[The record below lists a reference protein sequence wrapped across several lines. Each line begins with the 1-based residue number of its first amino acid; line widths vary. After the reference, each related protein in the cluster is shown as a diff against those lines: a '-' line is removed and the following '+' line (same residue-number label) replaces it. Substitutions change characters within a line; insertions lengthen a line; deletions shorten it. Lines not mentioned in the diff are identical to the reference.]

1 MMHEPAPL
9 LLKLFAAHLFGDY
22 IVQSPRVADQKHRGA
37 MLGLHVLL
45 HGALLALVSL
55 TEPASTRL
63 WLALAALLAA
73 HAAIDAWTS
82 RLKPRDLRLLV
93 IDQSLHAATLIGAV
107 AVARPLEAAVWARA
121 AAAAGGA
128 ARLWTLLA
136 GAGAA
141 VWMGAVVVGRWVEP
155 FAAHLG
161 ERHPGLAR
169 AGRMIGL
176 IERALIFIAVLL
188 RIEALVGFVVAAKA
202 ILRFPEI
209 REPGHQALAEYYL
222 VGSLASVLWAV
233 VIGVLTRWALTGRP

>member
-45 HGALLALVSL
+45 HGALLALVGL

-107 AVARPLEAAVWARA
+107 A
-121 AAAAGGA
+121 AAGRA

-188 RIEALVGFVVAAKA
+188 RIEALVGFVVAA
-202 ILRFPEI
+202 
-209 REPGHQALAEYYL
+209 
-222 VGSLASVLWAV
+222 
-233 VIGVLTRWALTGRP
+233 

>member
-1 MMHEPAPL
+1 
-9 LLKLFAAHLFGDY
+9 
-22 IVQSPRVADQKHRGA
+22 
-37 MLGLHVLL
+37 
-45 HGALLALVSL
+45 
-55 TEPASTRL
+55 
-63 WLALAALLAA
+63 
-73 HAAIDAWTS
+73 
-82 RLKPRDLRLLV
+82 
-93 IDQSLHAATLIGAV
+93 
-107 AVARPLEAAVWARA
+107 
-121 AAAAGGA
+121 
-128 ARLWTLLA
+128 
-136 GAGAA
+136 
-141 VWMGAVVVGRWVEP
+141 VVVGRWVEP